1 MSASAIAARAVSGA
15 GRNAAAGA
23 RVARQRGARA
33 VLRYDPVL
41 LGAVLLLLMFG
52 VVMVYSASAVYAGA
66 RLGDGLWFFK
76 RQLLGAALGL
86 LALFLALK
94 LGYRRLEALAVPLL
108 VLSIALLILVHVPG
122 LGHAAGGAK
131 RWMRLGPIT
140 FQPSEL
146 AKLSLV
152 LWLARSLARKQDR
165 MRIFSVG
172 FLPHLLMLG
181 FFALLLLL
189 EPDFGTT
196 VVLALVTFALLF
208 VAGARLTWLFGLVAA
223 GAPAVAIL
231 IWRSPYRLQRVMT
244 FLDPWK
250 DPQGHGYQTVESLL
264 GFGAGGSFGVG
275 LGESHQKLFFLPAAH
290 TDFILSI
297 VGEELGFLGVAAVLV
312 LFGVIV
318 WRGIKAAHAAPDAF
332 GCWLALG
339 LTLLLS
345 LEALVNAGMALALL
359 PTKGIALP
367 FLSYGMTS
375 AIASCLAA
383 GILLSISGGPGGF
396 LQRGVGA
403 QR

>member
-1 MSASAIAARAVSGA
+1 MTT
-15 GRNAAAGA
+15 AAAGA
-23 RVARQRGARA
+23 RASQRRA
-33 VLRYDPVL
+33 AQAALRYDPVL
-41 LGAVLLLLMFG
+41 LGAVLVLVAFG

-76 RQLLGAALGL
+76 RQALGAVLGL
-86 LALFLALK
+86 FALLAAMK
-94 LGYRRLEALAVPLL
+94 LGYRRLEPLAVPLVIVSLALL
-108 VLSIALLILVHVPG
+108 VLVHAPG
-122 LGHAAGGAK
+122 LGHVAGGAR
-131 RWMRLGPIT
+131 RWMKLGPIT
-140 FQPSEL
+140 FQPSEI
-146 AKLSLV
+146 AKISLV
-152 LWLARSLARKQDR
+152 LWLARSLAKKQE
-165 MRIFSVG
+165 RIRVFSVG
-172 FLPHLLMLG
+172 FLPHLVMLG
-181 FFALLLLL
+181 LFGALLLW

-196 VVLALVTFALLF
+196 VVLGCVTFALLF
-208 VAGARLTWLFGLVAA
+208 VAGARLTYLFALA
-223 GAPAVAIL
+223 GAAAPVVAFL
-231 IWRSPYRLQRVMT
+231 VWHSRYRLQRVMT

-297 VGEELGFLGVAAVLV
+297 IGEELGFAGVAAVLL
-312 LFGVIV
+312 LFGVVV

-339 LTLLLS
+339 LTLLLA

-359 PTKGIALP
+359 PTKGMALP

-375 AIASCLAA
+375 VIASCLAA
-383 GILLSISGGPGGF
+383 GILLSVSGGPGGF

>member
-1 MSASAIAARAVSGA
+1 MTAS
-15 GRNAAAGA
+15 AAAGS
-23 RVARQRGARA
+23 RVARCRAAQA

-41 LGAVLLLLMFG
+41 LGAVLLLLTFG

-76 RQLLGAALGL
+76 RQAIGAVAGLAALL
-86 LALFLALK
+86 IAMKF
-94 LGYRRLEALAVPLL
+94 GYRRLEVLAVPLVVISL
-108 VLSIALLILVHVPG
+108 ALLALLHAPG
-122 LGHAAGGAK
+122 LGHAAGGAR
-131 RWMRLGPIT
+131 RWMKLGPLI
-140 FQPSEL
+140 FQPSEI
-146 AKLSLV
+146 AKISLV
-152 LWLARSLARKQDR
+152 LWLARSLSKKQER
-165 MRIFSVG
+165 IRIFSVG
-172 FLPHLLMLG
+172 FLPHLVMLG
-181 FFALLLLL
+181 LFGALLLW

-196 VVLALVTFALLF
+196 IVLGCVTFALLF
-208 VAGARLTWLFGLVAA
+208 VAGARLTYLFALIGAAAPVVAF
-223 GAPAVAIL
+223 L
-231 IWRSPYRLQRVMT
+231 IWHSRYRLQRVLT

-297 VGEELGFLGVAAVLV
+297 VGEELGFAGVAAVLL
-312 LFGVIV
+312 LFGILV

-339 LTLLLS
+339 LTLLIS

-359 PTKGIALP
+359 PTKGMALP

-375 AIASCLAA
+375 LIASCLAA

>member
-1 MSASAIAARAVSGA
+1 VTAAARA
-15 GRNAAAGA
+15 AAAGA
-23 RVARQRGARA
+23 RTERRRA
-33 VLRYDPVL
+33 SQAALRYDPVL
-41 LGAVLLLLMFG
+41 LFAVLLLLTLG

-76 RQLLGAALGL
+76 RQAVGAVLGLVALLAAL
-86 LALFLALK
+86 K
-94 LGYRRLEALAVPLL
+94 IGYRRLEPLAVPFVIVSLALL
-108 VLSIALLILVHVPG
+108 VLVHFPG
-122 LGHAAGGAK
+122 LGHSAGGAR
-131 RWMRLGPIT
+131 RWMTLGPLT
-140 FQPSEL
+140 FQPSEV
-146 AKLSLV
+146 AKIALV
-152 LWLARSLARKQDR
+152 LWLARSLAKKQE
-165 MRIFSVG
+165 RIRVFSVG
-172 FLPHLLMLG
+172 FLPHLVMLG
-181 FFALLLLL
+181 LFAALLLW

-196 VVLALVTFALLF
+196 VVLGCVTFALLF
-208 VAGARLTWLFGLVAA
+208 VAGARLTYLFALA
-223 GAPAVAIL
+223 GAAAPVVAFL
-231 IWRSPYRLQRVMT
+231 VWHSRYRLQRVLT

-297 VGEELGFLGVAAVLV
+297 VGEELGFAGVAGVLL
-312 LFGVIV
+312 LFAIVV
-318 WRGIKAAHAAPDAF
+318 WRGIKAAHAAPEAF

-339 LTLLLS
+339 LTLLVS

-359 PTKGIALP
+359 PTKGMALP

-375 AIASCLAA
+375 LVASCFAA
-383 GILLSISGGPGGF
+383 GLLLSVSGGPGGF

>member
-1 MSASAIAARAVSGA
+1 
-15 GRNAAAGA
+15 
-23 RVARQRGARA
+23 

-41 LGAVLLLLMFG
+41 LFAVLLLLTFG
-52 VVMVYSASAVYAGA
+52 VVMVYSASAVYAAA

-76 RQLLGAALGL
+76 RQAIGAMLGL
-86 LALFLALK
+86 VALLAAMKF
-94 LGYRRLEALAVPLL
+94 GYRRLEVLAVPLAMVSLALL
-108 VLSIALLILVHVPG
+108 VLVHAPG
-122 LGHAAGGAK
+122 LGHTAGGAR
-131 RWMRLGPIT
+131 RWMKLGPLT
-140 FQPSEL
+140 FQPSEI
-146 AKLSLV
+146 AKISLV
-152 LWLARSLARKQDR
+152 LWLARSLAKKQE
-165 MRIFSVG
+165 RIRVFSVG
-172 FLPHLLMLG
+172 FLPHLVMLG
-181 FFALLLLL
+181 LFGALLLW

-196 VVLALVTFALLF
+196 VVLGCVTFALLF
-208 VAGARLTWLFGLVAA
+208 VAGARLTYLFALVGAA
-223 GAPAVAIL
+223 APVVAFL
-231 IWRSPYRLQRVMT
+231 VWHSRYRLQRVLT

-275 LGESHQKLFFLPAAH
+275 LGESRQKLFFLPAAH

-297 VGEELGFLGVAAVLV
+297 VGEELGFAGVAAVLL
-312 LFGVIV
+312 LFGVLV

-339 LTLLLS
+339 LTLLIS

-359 PTKGIALP
+359 PTKGMALP

-375 AIASCLAA
+375 VIASCLAA

>member
-1 MSASAIAARAVSGA
+1 MTASAD
-15 GRNAAAGA
+15 AGA
-23 RVARQRGARA
+23 RVARRRAAQA

-41 LGAVLLLLMFG
+41 LGAVLLLLTFG

-76 RQLLGAALGL
+76 RQAIGAVAGLAALL
-86 LALFLALK
+86 IAMKF
-94 LGYRRLEALAVPLL
+94 GYRRLEVLAVPLVVISL
-108 VLSIALLILVHVPG
+108 ALLALLHAPG
-122 LGHAAGGAK
+122 LGHAAGGAR
-131 RWMRLGPIT
+131 RWMKLGPLI
-140 FQPSEL
+140 FQPSEI
-146 AKLSLV
+146 AKISLV
-152 LWLARSLARKQDR
+152 LWLARSLSKKQER
-165 MRIFSVG
+165 IRIFSVG
-172 FLPHLLMLG
+172 FLPHLVMLG
-181 FFALLLLL
+181 LFGALLLW

-196 VVLALVTFALLF
+196 IVLGCVTFALLF
-208 VAGARLTWLFGLVAA
+208 VAGARLTYLFALIGAAAPVVAF
-223 GAPAVAIL
+223 L
-231 IWRSPYRLQRVMT
+231 IWHSRYRLQRVLT

-297 VGEELGFLGVAAVLV
+297 VGEELGFAGVAAVLL
-312 LFGVIV
+312 LFGILV

-339 LTLLLS
+339 LTLLIS

-359 PTKGIALP
+359 PTKGMALP

-375 AIASCLAA
+375 LIASCLAA